1 MNNPKLRFKRE
12 DGTDYPE
19 WEETQLIDI
28 ATRIIVGLATT
39 VTPYYRETGVPMF
52 RNLNIKSGLLDDSD
66 MLYLDETYASKQK
79 TKIIHSGDIITVHT
93 GNIGWSC
100 VVPEK
105 YEGALSFT
113 TLITTIKKETVNNY
127 YVSYYLNSDMG
138 MKQMQDLAF
147 SGGRANLNTNE
158 FQKVVVPYPKDIEEQ
173 QKIADFL
180 STVDEVIAQSEAE
193 VQNLEQ
199 QKKAAMQKIFSQEV
213 RFKRED
219 GTDYPEWEEKKIAD
233 ICEPHARIGWQNLRT
248 DEFLDEGDYY
258 LVTGTD
264 FLNGRVN
271 FATCHYI
278 DRERFEQDKNIQITN
293 GDILITKD
301 GTLGKIALVENMD
314 KEGTLNAGVFVL
326 QNLTPNIYNLY
337 LYQYLTAPYLL
348 DFAFDKATGGTIKH
362 LNQGVLVQFPVPIP
376 CLEEQQKIADFLSAY
391 DEAISYAKQELEKWK
406 ELKKGL
412 LQQMFV

>member
-1 MNNPKLRFKRE
+1 MSVSKL
-12 DGTDYPE
+12 
-19 WEETQLIDI
+19 
-28 ATRIIVGLATT
+28 
-39 VTPYYRETGVPMF
+39 
-52 RNLNIKSGLLDDSD
+52 
-66 MLYLDETYASKQK
+66 
-79 TKIIHSGDIITVHT
+79 
-93 GNIGWSC
+93 
-100 VVPEK
+100 
-105 YEGALSFT
+105 
-113 TLITTIKKETVNNY
+113 
-127 YVSYYLNSDMG
+127 
-138 MKQMQDLAF
+138 
-147 SGGRANLNTNE
+147 
-158 FQKVVVPYPKDIEEQ
+158 
-173 QKIADFL
+173 
-180 STVDEVIAQSEAE
+180 
-193 VQNLEQ
+193 
-199 QKKAAMQKIFSQEV
+199 

-219 GTDYPEWEEKKIAD
+219 GTDYPEWEEKKISD

-271 FATCHYI
+271 FVTCHYI

-362 LNQGVLVQFPVPIP
+362 LNQGILVQFPVPIP
-376 CLEEQQKIADFLSAY
+376 CLEEQRKIADFLSAVDEVIAQSEAEVQNLEQQKKAAMQKIFSQEVRFKREDGTEYPEWKTDIVGNRITVYDKKVATNCTLPILTSSKTNGIEYQSDYFGREQNHDIDGYNVIPRGYATYRNRSDNRGFTFNINNICDEGIISKFYPVFTSYNCNLIFLIYLLNNSPSIVKEIGYTAIGTGQKVLSISDFKSIKILIPDIEEQQKIADFLSAY
-391 DEAISYAKQELEKWK
+391 DEAISYAKQELDKWK